1 MGKKSVEQHCR
12 DLLEFAIQDGLV
24 FYAGDWDD
32 PHPQARS
39 SGELFGMANMLV
51 EILRDKQAE
60 IERLRAEKRELRAE
74 VDMMLRRQ
82 EWLELVD
89 PEDEEFEDD

>member
-1 MGKKSVEQHCR
+1 MDICERLTQKAGDLRSAVTPSHR
-12 DLLEFAIQDGLV
+12 LADLLEDA
-24 FYAGDWDD
+24 
-32 PHPQARS
+32 
-39 SGELFGMANMLV
+39 
-51 EILRDKQAE
+51 KAE

-74 VDMMLRRQ
+74 VDMMLRRL